1 MFGNKVKR
9 SKTFN
14 SKSDPATAE
23 LPESSHFARATLSSL
38 NYSRSVYEKSN
49 VSRIRRLFRSSNL
62 EKRKSVSLDDVELQ
76 KGGFD
81 RVRRASIRGDGHMQN
96 AKSVSECEIRCDTI
110 LEFNKVISELQI
122 RNRRRSDKEY
132 ASIEKINEEKGGG
145 HQHSHQAQPFP
156 IETVDLRHGGDCV
169 GRPSFRS
176 QTVHEFATGNCEQ
189 LVSFNPIDLKGVA
202 KLTYDGCTKKLNKSQ
217 FLRIHNDHML
227 LVTEKGGEEIIIDN
241 LCLTDYKPIS
251 KKEVSIKK
259 TSEDVCKIYKLQFDN
274 VKEMNCAIVDLET
287 YYGVERPILAKLQSP
302 EEKSQIRYKLL
313 KLLGKRSS
321 KDLLE
326 KKGII
331 KNEPIFG
338 NTLRHLYETY
348 KQEVPEFVLKIIKLI
363 ELPKNIESVGL
374 YRASGNLATIQKI
387 RFNIDKNNL
396 KILDEFKNDS
406 DVLTGSLKL
415 FFRELKEPLIPHK
428 LYENLFKFIDLD
440 LTPKIGDSVKQ
451 LTSKMDKAHKTT
463 LLTLL
468 DHLLKVEAHSE
479 ENRMDAYNI
488 SIVWGPTL
496 IWPPDNC
503 HDNILLSHTN
513 ANKVV
518 ELLLNVYKISSSPLL
533 KHEPSSPLTSN
544 EEGEEG
550 AVRDKNA
557 LMLALNENLT
567 KASSK
572 DNLVKSTDSL
582 TRHRSPLEK
591 DIKFDL
597 EALSAT
603 TKEKVP
609 EFVLKTIPLI
619 ERGINMEHL
628 YKKPGNYDKLEKIR
642 KKISKKGSNLNSME
656 KYNPHD
662 LASALKNFFVDLK
675 EAIIP
680 KAVFNR
686 LVLATDE
693 RIEITKLRNTKR
705 ELTMAEIP
713 QRETLDYVLRHLVNV
728 SRHEE
733 SNKMSKHNLAVEW
746 GPILARPFVENHE
759 VSVGCSIQVLETL
772 LQIYDSK
779 TAINLDSEW
788 NQNVDVRLG
797 RSPEYTSNQV
807 LPPIAAVAKRRPKVI
822 KNDSSLYRVSK
833 FISNT
838 LSLYD
843 NVQYTGETYYYL
855 Y

>member
-1 MFGNKVKR
+1 MI
-9 SKTFN
+9 T
-14 SKSDPATAE
+14 DE
-23 LPESSHFARATLSSL
+23 
-38 NYSRSVYEKSN
+38 
-49 VSRIRRLFRSSNL
+49 
-62 EKRKSVSLDDVELQ
+62 
-76 KGGFD
+76 
-81 RVRRASIRGDGHMQN
+81 
-96 AKSVSECEIRCDTI
+96 
-110 LEFNKVISELQI
+110 
-122 RNRRRSDKEY
+122 DKLINEMMEY
-132 ASIEKINEEKGGG
+132 ASLEKINEEKGNTYS
-145 HQHSHQAQPFP
+145 QQTQPFP
-156 IETVDLRHGGDCV
+156 IENTVDLRHGSECV
-169 GRPSFRS
+169 RRPSFRS
-176 QTVHEFATGNCEQ
+176 QTVHEFATGNYQQ
-189 LVSFNPIDLKGVA
+189 LVTFNDNPIDLKGVA
-202 KLTYDGCTKKLNKSQ
+202 KLTYDGSTKKLNKNQ
-217 FLRIHNDHML
+217 FLRIYNDHML

-241 LCLTDYKPIS
+241 LCQTDYKPIS

-287 YYGVERPILAKLQSP
+287 YYGIERPILAKLQTP

-338 NTLRHLYETY
+338 NTLKHLYDTY
-348 KQEVPEFVLKIIKLI
+348 KEEVPEFVLRIIKLI
-363 ELPKNIESVGL
+363 ELPKNIDSVGL

-428 LYENLFKFIDLD
+428 LFENLFKYIDVE
-440 LTPKIGDSVKQ
+440 LTPKIGDTVKQ
-451 LTSKMDKAHKTT
+451 LVNKMEKAHKVT

-518 ELLLNVYKISSSPLL
+518 ELLLNVYKIASSPLL
-533 KHEPSSPLTSN
+533 KHEPSPLNNN
-544 EEGEEG
+544 EESEEG
-550 AVRDKNA
+550 AAKDKNA

-567 KASSK
+567 HNLRKTNSK
-572 DNLVKSTDSL
+572 DNVTKSTDSL
-582 TRHRSPLEK
+582 TKHRSPMEK

-597 EALSAT
+597 EVLSAS

-609 EFVLKTIPLI
+609 EFVVKTIPLI
-619 ERGINMEHL
+619 ERGINMEFL
-628 YKKPGNYDKLEKIR
+628 YKKSGNSDKLEKIR
-642 KKISKKGSNLNSME
+642 KKICKKGSNLNSME

-662 LASALKNFFVDLK
+662 LASALKYFFVDLK
-675 EAIIP
+675 EPIIP
-680 KAVFNR
+680 KHIFNK

-713 QRETLDYVLRHLVNV
+713 HRETLDYLLKHLVNV

-733 SNKMSKHNLAVEW
+733 SNKMSKHNIAVEW
-746 GPILARPFVENHE
+746 GPIISRHFVENHE
-759 VSVGCSIQVLETL
+759 VSVGCSIQVFETL
-772 LQIYDSK
+772 LQIYDNK
-779 TAINLDSEW
+779 TAINLETEW
-788 NQNVDVRLG
+788 NQNIDVRLGRNVETYLG

-807 LPPIAAVAKRRPKVI
+807 LPPIAVAKRRPKVT
-822 KNDSSLYRVSK
+822 KNESSLYRVSK
-833 FISNT
+833 FLSNT

-843 NVQYTGETYYYL
+843 NVQSPSDTKDEATIL
-855 Y
+855 DDVQVKKSVKSPEDRTKL

>member
-1 MFGNKVKR
+1 MI
-9 SKTFN
+9 T
-14 SKSDPATAE
+14 DE
-23 LPESSHFARATLSSL
+23 
-38 NYSRSVYEKSN
+38 
-49 VSRIRRLFRSSNL
+49 
-62 EKRKSVSLDDVELQ
+62 
-76 KGGFD
+76 
-81 RVRRASIRGDGHMQN
+81 
-96 AKSVSECEIRCDTI
+96 
-110 LEFNKVISELQI
+110 
-122 RNRRRSDKEY
+122 DKLIKEMMEY

-156 IETVDLRHGGDCV
+156 IETVDLRYGGDRV

-843 NVQYTGETYYYL
+843 NVQYTGETRDEANIL
-855 Y
+855 DDVQVKKSAKGPEDRTKL